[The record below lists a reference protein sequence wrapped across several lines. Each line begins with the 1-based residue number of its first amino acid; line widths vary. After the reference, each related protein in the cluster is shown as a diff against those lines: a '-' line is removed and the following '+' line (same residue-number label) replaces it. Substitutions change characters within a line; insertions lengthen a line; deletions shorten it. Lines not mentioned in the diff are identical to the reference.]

1 MKSRLA
7 ASISFLPGARSN
19 NICRTWKAFN
29 FGWTSVQHG
38 SSNRSVHSFSMED
51 DSFAELGPPVTERAV
66 SQLKLATEKPERF
79 IWKNGSANK
88 MSSNKFIPVDKN
100 HKKGTVSSRDKS
112 CQSIAEP
119 VDASN
124 AGSSTDTIRI
134 QGINEHASIHVIHS
148 VCKTLGNLEG
158 LAWVGN
164 DAIDAFFT
172 VASESDSQR
181 ILEKLNDTTIGNS
194 HLSASL
200 LSSNS
205 TASKSIKEIALQERG
220 LQFSTSLDELRRQL
234 DLKKIYLEDLEMLHH
249 EIMHL
254 QCSPTMSD

>member
-29 FGWTSVQHG
+29 FGLTSIQHG
-38 SSNRSVHSFSMED
+38 SSNGSIHSSSMED

-66 SQLKLATEKPERF
+66 SQLKLATEKPEHF
-79 IWKNGSANK
+79 IWKNKSARK
-88 MSSNKFIPVDKN
+88 MSSKNEDKN
-100 HKKGTVSSRDKS
+100 HKKGTVSSREKS

-124 AGSSTDTIRI
+124 ASSSTDTIRI
-134 QGINEHASIHVIHS
+134 QGIDDHASIHDIHS
-148 VCKTLGNLEG
+148 LCKTLGNLDG
-158 LAWVGN
+158 LEWVGN

-220 LQFSTSLDELRRQL
+220 LQFSTSIDELRRQM
-234 DLKKIYLEDLEMLHH
+234 DLKRIYLEDLEMLHH
-249 EIMHL
+249 GIMHL
-254 QCSPTMSD
+254 QCLPTMSD